1 MIWAVLFDF
10 LVWHSTPTLSLLGG
24 AVIVVL
30 SGLYII
36 YREAVR
42 GVAQAKSQ
50 PAAPRQE

>member
-10 LVWHSTPTLSLLGG
+10 LVWHSTPTVSLLGG

-42 GVAQAKSQ
+42 GVPQSTAQ